1 MQMTRPRWQFFA
13 LWVSAWAFLSS
24 LWCVTS
30 ARRLGATFDEPV
42 YLTEGLQRWRSGST
56 AGLMKLG
63 TMPLPV
69 DVQTLPLYLWERWHG
84 TPIDP
89 VADFHKVLPWA
100 RAATL
105 LFWWLLLVHAWL
117 AARWLG
123 GPWAGALAVAFL
135 ACEPCLASHAALATT
150 DIAVAACLLAL
161 AYHFR
166 ANRDG
171 RWWRRVAWPGL
182 WFGLAVLAKASGLVF
197 GGLCLLVLEGER
209 CGWWRK
215 QRFEIADC
223 RLQIEKVNL
232 QSQIFNLKS
241 SLWDLFQIGLLG
253 MVLVFVYCGSD
264 WEPQRSFVAWA
275 HGLPKGSSKAILV
288 WLAKHLRIF
297 SNAGEGLV
305 RQVTHNLRGHG
316 SYLLGQSD
324 RRALWYY
331 FPVAL
336 SIKLTVPL
344 LLAPVVLAVLNWRRR
359 NGQPWYGNG
368 PLLCALVLLLFSLT
382 CRVQIGVRFM
392 FPLIALAVVGLSAV
406 LVRTIHAADS
416 VWGRQTLAVATL
428 ACLAWTASSA
438 VAVWPNGMC
447 YVNPLWGGTAD
458 GYRLVS
464 EANYDWGQGLKEL
477 ARWQR
482 KHPGGELTLWYFGT
496 DPALRTLPVR
506 TMPLQTLTIQSA
518 QDVLHHLRGQRV
530 AVSTTLVYGCILAP
544 SQQYVQAVLHARRP
558 VARTTT
564 FLIYDFTNETNA
576 RRAEPAAQASY

>member
-1 MQMTRPRWQFFA
+1 MQTATPRWQFFA
-13 LWVSAWAFLSS
+13 LWVGAWAVLSS
-24 LWCVTS
+24 VWCVTS

-42 YLTEGLQRWRSGST
+42 YITLGLQRWRSGST

-69 DVQTLPLYLWERWHG
+69 DVQTLPLYLWERWQG
-84 TPIDP
+84 RPIDP

-105 LFWWLLLVHAWL
+105 LFWWLLLIHAWL
-117 AARWLG
+117 AGRWLG

-135 ACEPCLASHAALATT
+135 ACEPCLAAHAALATT

-166 ANRDG
+166 VHREG
-171 RWWRRVAWPGL
+171 GWWRRVAWPGL

-209 CGWWRK
+209 CGWWRSRPASASPPP
-215 QRFEIADC
+215 RFSA
-223 RLQIEKVNL
+223 
-232 QSQIFNLKS
+232 SLK
-241 SLWDLFQIGLLG
+241 DLFQIGLIG

-264 WEPQRSFVAWA
+264 WKPQRSLVAWT
-275 HGLPKGSSKAILV
+275 HTLPEGSSKAVLV
-288 WLAKHLRIF
+288 WLAEHLRIF

-305 RQVTHNLRGHG
+305 RQVTHNVRGHG
-316 SYLLGQSD
+316 AYLLGQSD

-344 LLAPVVLAVLNWRRR
+344 LVAPVVLAVLNWRRR
-359 NGQPWYGNG
+359 DGRRWYGNG
-368 PLLCALVLLLFSLT
+368 ALLCALMLLLFSLT

-406 LVRTIHAADS
+406 LVRTIERIPS
-416 VWGRQTLAVATL
+416 RWGRRLLAAGTL
-428 ACLAWTASSA
+428 ACLAWTVSSA

-447 YVNPLWGGTAD
+447 YVNPLWGGTAE

-477 ARWQR
+477 AHWQR
-482 KHPGGELTLWYFGT
+482 NHPGEVLTVWYYGT
-496 DPALRTLPVR
+496 DPALPALPLRSV
-506 TMPLQTLTIQSA
+506 PLQTLTIKSN
-518 QDVLHHLRGQRV
+518 QDVLNHVRGQRV
-530 AVSTTLVYGCILAP
+530 AVGTTLVYGSILAP
-544 SQQYVQAVLHARRP
+544 NLRYIQAVLHARRP
-558 VARTTT
+558 VARTAT
-564 FLIYDFTNETNA
+564 FLIYDFTNERDN
-576 RRAEPAAQASY
+576 RAEVAVRASY